1 MARRSRSTLEAL
13 TRLPWPV
20 GIVIGLIMF
29 TVLGFVIPTQLE
41 STRLG
46 GQQLA
51 LQGSSL
57 RPLTML
63 SWLALALCWMAA
75 GVAWLGARRRR
86 RLLDQQRNLDS
97 LTALDWRDFERLV
110 GEAYRRAGW
119 AVEETGLGGKDG
131 GIDLILRRDGRTILV
146 QCKQWRRRKIPV
158 TVVRELWGLAHHHRA
173 DGVILACIG
182 TYTADASA
190 FAAGKPIEL
199 VNGDALLTMIRGV
212 QTIPRPSKHSIE
224 PRLAVATSTAHA
236 RAQVPRPTPATEN
249 QASALPCPIC
259 AAPMVQRLNWRAGEA
274 FHGCSAYPKCRG
286 SRPVRA
292 PIVDSAQ
299 PKNKEIAPTHP

>member
-13 TRLPWPV
+13 TRLPWTV
-20 GIVIGLIMF
+20 GIVVGLIMF

-41 STRLG
+41 IMRLG

-51 LQGSSL
+51 LQDSSL

-63 SWLALALCWMAA
+63 AWLALALCWMAA

-86 RLLDQQRNLDS
+86 HLLDQQRDVDS
-97 LTALDWRDFERLV
+97 LAALDWRDFERLV

-131 GIDLILRRDGRTILV
+131 GIDLILQRNGRTVLV
-146 QCKQWRRRKIPV
+146 QCKQWRRRQIPV
-158 TVVRELWGLAHHHRA
+158 TVVRELWGLAQHHRA

-190 FAAGKPIEL
+190 FATGKSIQL
-199 VNGDALLTMIRGV
+199 INGDALVAMIRDV
-212 QTIPRPSKHSIE
+212 QTVPRRLMRSIE
-224 PRLAVATSTAHA
+224 PRLVAPAITAQAHA
-236 RAQVPRPTPATEN
+236 QAPRPAPATGN
-249 QASALPCPIC
+249 QAAALPCPVC
-259 AAPMVQRLNWRAGEA
+259 AAPMVQRLNRRTGQA
-274 FHGCSAYPKCRG
+274 FHGCSAYPQCRG
-286 SRPVRA
+286 TRAVGA
-292 PIVDSAQ
+292 PIID
-299 PKNKEIAPTHP
+299 